1 MASNFITGQH
11 LLAVPEL
18 KRYVLVNNFSGDE
31 HLVTE
36 DYLRNAF
43 TSEYDKI
50 MSNRNPAWFVYEY
63 FD

>member
-1 MASNFITGQH
+1 MSDFITGQH
-11 LLAVPEL
+11 LLAVPEI
-18 KRYVLVNNFSGDE
+18 KRFVLVNNFSGDE

-36 DYLRNAF
+36 EFLRNAF
-43 TSEYDKI
+43 KSEYVRI